1 MPVVSRSVWVGIS
14 SQTLVPLVRDLH
26 SVALSCSLSVFRGT
40 LAHPSLTVIATLFQC
55 VRDSGRSF
63 QPSAVGSYH
72 FWLLCCR
79 VLVFCEAASLCV
91 TCDWEWLK
99 TTLVTGATLWIS
111 SIAADAYIVLL
122 AGRCQSA
129 KWQVAVGYAWLADG
143 ARENGGGSL
152 AYGLSACSAMS
163 DCKVYRLDPGIS

>member
-1 MPVVSRSVWVGIS
+1 MRRDKDACRCPFERQGQRGMGSMDHHCVKNRVSHTMPVVSRSVWVGIS

-26 SVALSCSLSVFRGT
+26 SVALSCSFSVFRGI
-40 LAHPSLTVIATLFQC
+40 LAHPSLAVIATLFQC
-55 VRDSGRSF
+55 VRDSGRSL

-111 SIAADAYIVLL
+111 SIADAYTHFHSRDDSVD
-122 AGRCQSA
+122 R
-129 KWQVAVGYAWLADG
+129 K
-143 ARENGGGSL
+143 
-152 AYGLSACSAMS
+152 
-163 DCKVYRLDPGIS
+163 LDSPKI